1 MPRITPTLWF
11 GRDIETAADFYVAL
25 FPSSRVTDVSRY
37 PDDFPDASMAGQA
50 LVVDLEL
57 DGQPYRLL
65 NGGDGGPKP
74 TEATSFS
81 ISVETQDELD
91 HYWDAFAADG
101 GTEGRC
107 GWVRDRWGFWWQVVP
122 EEMGSTI
129 GGPDPEG
136 AARAMAAMMAMGRLV
151 VADLQAAYDGR

>member
-1 MPRITPTLWF
+1 MLTGQLRTGPILYLQ
-11 GRDIETAADFYVAL
+11 DIVAL
-25 FPSSRVTDVSRY
+25 NALLWTDN
-37 PDDFPDASMAGQA
+37 
-50 LVVDLEL
+50 VVDLEL

-101 GTEGRC
+101 GQGGRC
-107 GWVRDRWGFWWQVVP
+107 GWVTDRWGFSWQVVP
-122 EEMGSTI
+122 SVMDRYL

-136 AARAMAAMMAMGRLV
+136 AARAMAAMMGMNRLV
-151 VADLQAAYDGR
+151 IAELAAAYEGD

>member
-1 MPRITPTLWF
+1 VPRITPTLWF
-11 GRDIETAADFYVAL
+11 GRDVETAADFYVAL

-37 PDDFPDASMAGQA
+37 PDDFPDPAMAGQA

-57 DGQPYRLL
+57 DGQPHRLL
-65 NGGDGGPKP
+65 NGGDGGPRP

-91 HYWDAFAADG
+91 HYWYALAADG
-101 GTEGRC
+101 GQEGRC
-107 GWVRDRWGFWWQVVP
+107 GWVTDRWGFSWQVVP
-122 EEMGSTI
+122 STMDRYL

-136 AARAMAAMMAMGRLV
+136 AARAMTAMMGMNRLV
-151 VADLQAAYDGR
+151 IAELAAAYEGD